1 MRAVSDE
8 MVLTLSAASTADDV
22 AARISALLKAG
33 LSVFCQPG
41 HVGDAF
47 CRRTRPGSGSPK
59 ALVCP
64 AHASP
69 TWTSSTAAS
78 LRASRHPDPTS
89 SKSCCSPLRDGS
101 ARRQHLRRSGVTDS
115 LALRLWRAPLC
126 WLTASRR
133 GSAMGHEYAS
143 RPSRLNGSNAA
154 RSRRSDLCA
163 TARHCPPASGDALHS
178 FPAAFRSSWC
188 LTGGWESRAG

>member
-1 MRAVSDE
+1 MSPSIS
-8 MVLTLSAASTADDV
+8 LSC
-22 AARISALLKAG
+22 AG
-33 LSVFCQPG
+33 NPG
-41 HVGDAF
+41 
-47 CRRTRPGSGSPK
+47 RK
-59 ALVCP
+59 ALDMLDLGHPDIDWVGLAKSLGVP
-64 AHASP
+64 GARV
-69 TWTSSTAAS
+69 TDMDKFNRRS

>member
-1 MRAVSDE
+1 MNGAESLVRTLVGGGVEVCFANPGTSE
-8 MVLTLSAASTADDV
+8 MHFV
-22 AARISALLKAG
+22 AALDRGRARQKPCL
-33 LSVFCQPG
+33 
-41 HVGDAF
+41 
-47 CRRTRPGSGSPK
+47 
-59 ALVCP
+59 CP

-78 LRASRHPDPTS
+78 QRASRHPDPTS

-101 ARRQHLRRSGVTDS
+101 ARRQHLRRGGVTDS